1 MADKSINDLP
11 AVESLADDGLL
22 PVYQDGGAKR
32 LSGELLRSFA
42 ETAGAEG
49 ASHVAKGDKG
59 DKGDTGAT
67 GKPGPTGPQG
77 PKGDTGETGPKGETG
92 AIGATGPQ
100 GETGPKG
107 EPGATGPQGDPG
119 VGVQSVTQKSGNHAA
134 GTTDVYTITLTNGNT
149 YDFSVY
155 NGANGKGSPSSDLPR
170 QDGTA
175 SAGTAET
182 YSRSD
187 HVHPAR
193 AVSVDDIQD
202 FPASM
207 APTAHK
213 ASHKTGGSDAIAPA
227 DIGAA
232 AASHSHS
239 AGDISKGT
247 LPIARGGTGASSASA
262 ARSALGAQATV
273 VKQTSSLTVAGW
285 SGSTQVLSVT
295 GVTSSSCVIVAP
307 APDSLEAYAAA
318 GVKCTAQAS
327 GKLTFTCQS
336 VPTEALTVN
345 VAIL

>member
-22 PVYQDGGAKR
+22 PIYQDGGAKR

-67 GKPGPTGPQG
+67 GEPGPTGPQG

-92 AIGATGPQ
+92 ATGATGPQ

-155 NGANGKGSPSSDLPR
+155 NGANGKGSPSSDLPQ

-193 AVSVDDIQD
+193 TISVDDIQD

-213 ASHKTGGSDAIAPA
+213 ASHKTGGADAIAPA

-232 AASHSHS
+232 A
-239 AGDISKGT
+239 K
-247 LPIARGGTGASSASA
+247 
-262 ARSALGAQATV
+262 QTV
-273 VKQTSSLTVAGW
+273 VPITLTAAGWDASTKRQVATVAGVLADA
-285 SGSTQVLSVT
+285 SKQVIQMGFST
-295 GVTSSSCVIVAP
+295 
-307 APDSLEAYAAA
+307 EAAILAYGAA
-318 GVKCTAQAS
+318 GILAVAQGANS
-327 GKLTFTCQS
+327 LTFQCST
-336 VPTEALTVN
+336 VPEADIAVN
-345 VAIL
+345 IIIQPL

>member
-11 AVESLADDGLL
+11 AVESLADNGLL

-32 LSGELLRSFA
+32 LSGEQLRFFA

-67 GKPGPTGPQG
+67 GEPGPIGPQG

-92 AIGATGPQ
+92 ATGAAGPQ

-155 NGANGKGSPSSDLPR
+155 NGANGKGAPSSDLPQ

-193 AVSVDDIQD
+193 TISVDDIQD
-202 FPASM
+202 FPSSM

-213 ASHKTGGSDAIAPA
+213 ASHKTGGSDAITPE
-227 DIGAA
+227 DIGAQA
-232 AASHSHS
+232 KA
-239 AGDISKGT
+239 KT
-247 LPIARGGTGASSASA
+247 LI
-262 ARSALGAQATV
+262 L
-273 VKQTSSLTVAGW
+273 SLTTAGW
-285 SGSTQVLSVT
+285 SATNKTQLCLAR
-295 GVTSSSCVIVAP
+295 GVTASNVVIISPTATSQ
-307 APDSLEAYAAA
+307 DAYSAA
-318 GVKCTAQAS
+318 GVKCTAQRENS
-327 GKLTFTCQS
+327 LTFSCET
-336 VPTEALTVN
+336 VPTEALSVN
-345 VAIL
+345 VVIL